1 MESKI
6 TVVPLYEVPEDF
18 DDLTKVPLVQT
29 GTATITEFD
38 EEFHSKLR
46 TITPVFVGRGLLAF
60 KISK

>member
-6 TVVPLYEVPEDF
+6 TVVPVYKVPEDF

-38 EEFHSKLR
+38 EEFHSKLPPSLR
-46 TITPVFVGRGLLAF
+46 FLYEEACGF
-60 KISK
+60 QD

>member
-1 MESKI
+1 MEPKI

-38 EEFHSKLR
+38 EEVNSKLPPSLR
-46 TITPVFVGRGLLAF
+46 FLYEEACGLQD
-60 KISK
+60 